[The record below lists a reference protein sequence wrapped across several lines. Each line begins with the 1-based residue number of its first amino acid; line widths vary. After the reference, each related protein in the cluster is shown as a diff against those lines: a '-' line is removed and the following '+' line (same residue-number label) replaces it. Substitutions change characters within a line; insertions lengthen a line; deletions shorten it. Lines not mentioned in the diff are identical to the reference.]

1 MITLTVIIVSKYVLR
16 HICMK
21 INVISTR
28 RVNIINTIR
37 KTLLTVALLAWSFIV
52 LANTKDPARAGMT
65 GIKTIHWQT
74 IHVPP
79 STIKSGPLQGQG
91 FVQLVLQQII
101 AELPDYE
108 HQFPITTLAR
118 ATSDMKSGKNVCHP
132 ALMIT
137 EERQKWAYFSRASFF
152 NPNNY
157 LVMSADVADKFTQ
170 SPLQLDELTRQPN
183 LIFAVIKNR
192 AYGTSIDNFIA
203 KQLDQQQRLDI
214 TSDNLSYMFR
224 LLTVNKVD
232 VTFAYPFEVAWF
244 TKDKPQYR
252 DNLILRPVA
261 NQPQFL
267 VGHVTCPK
275 TDWGKQVISRIDEA
289 LKNLKPTDTYK
300 QSMTRWW
307 PEQSIDNTF
316 ERFYQDHFLK
326 N

>member
-1 MITLTVIIVSKYVLR
+1 
-16 HICMK
+16 
-21 INVISTR
+21 
-28 RVNIINTIR
+28 
-37 KTLLTVALLAWSFIV
+37 
-52 LANTKDPARAGMT
+52 
-65 GIKTIHWQT
+65 
-74 IHVPP
+74 
-79 STIKSGPLQGQG
+79 
-91 FVQLVLQQII
+91 
-101 AELPDYE
+101 
-108 HQFPITTLAR
+108 
-118 ATSDMKSGKNVCHP
+118 
-132 ALMIT
+132 
-137 EERQKWAYFSRASFF
+137 
-152 NPNNY
+152 
-157 LVMSADVADKFTQ
+157 MSADVAGKFTQ

-289 LKNLKPTDTYK
+289 LKNLKPTDKYK
-300 QSMTRWW
+300 QAMTRWW

-326 N
+326 NWEVLTDFTQSTFPDSGVINYFCLTDVRFYLIDIKFISSTLPFLLQ